1 MQFDVLTLFPEMFDI
16 LNESIIGRAKE
27 KGLINVNLIN
37 IRDFSKNKHKKVD
50 DTPYGGGAGMV
61 IQPDVVY
68 DAYKSVI
75 KNNDKSG
82 LDEKSKKTRVIYMS
96 PQGKKL
102 DQQKVEELSKQKNLI
117 LLCGHYE
124 GIDQRVLDT
133 IVDEE
138 ISIGDYVLTGGELP
152 AMVLIDSVSRYVEG
166 VLKDGSTTEES
177 FSQGLLEYP
186 QYTRPEIFEEQQV
199 PEVLLSGNHQMIDKW
214 RREQS
219 LKRTLEKRPDLL
231 EKVDLSDEDKKILEK
246 IKNDVPNKVGTAQ
259 IKEGGKF

>member
-27 KGLINVNLIN
+27 KRLINVNLIN

-68 DAYKSVI
+68 DAYKTVV
-75 KNNDKSG
+75 KNN
-82 LDEKSKKTRVIYMS
+82 EKSEKTKVIYMS
-96 PQGKKL
+96 PQGEKL
-102 DQQKVEELSKQKNLI
+102 DQQKVEELSKQEHLI

-152 AMVLIDSVSRYVEG
+152 AMVLIDSVSRYVDG
-166 VLKDGSTTEES
+166 VLKEGSTTEES

-186 QYTRPEIFEEQQV
+186 QYTRPEVFEDQQV
-199 PEVLLSGNHQMIDKW
+199 PEVLRSGNHQMIDKW

-219 LKRTLEKRPDLL
+219 LKRTLERRPDLL
-231 EKVDLSDEDKKILEK
+231 KKVDLSDEDKNILEK
-246 IKNDVPNKVGTAQ
+246 IKNDVPNQVGTAH
-259 IKEGGKF
+259 KK

>member
-1 MQFDVLTLFPEMFDI
+1 MQFDVLTLFPEMINI

-75 KNNDKSG
+75 TNN
-82 LDEKSKKTRVIYMS
+82 EKSEKTRVIYMS

-102 DQQKVEELSKQKNLI
+102 DQQKVEGLSKQEHLI

-124 GIDQRVLDT
+124 GIDQRVLDN

-186 QYTRPEIFEEQQV
+186 QYTRPEVFEGQQV
-199 PEVLLSGNHQMIDKW
+199 PEVLRSGNHQMIDKW

-219 LKRTLEKRPDLL
+219 LKRTLEKRPDHL

-246 IKNDVPNKVGTAQ
+246 IEMTCQTK
-259 IKEGGKF
+259 

>member
-1 MQFDVLTLFPEMFDI
+1 MQFDVLTLFPEMFEI

-27 KGLINVNLIN
+27 KGLIDINLIN

-75 KNNDKSG
+75 SNMD
-82 LDEKSKKTRVIYMS
+82 DAEKSTKARVIYMS

-102 DQQKVEELSKQKNLI
+102 DQQKVEELSKQEHLI

-166 VLKDGSTTEES
+166 VLKNGSTTEES

-186 QYTRPEIFEEQQV
+186 QYTRPEVFEEQQV
-199 PEVLLSGNHQMIDKW
+199 PEVLRSGNHQMINKW

-231 EKVDLSDEDKKILEK
+231 EKVDLSEEDKKILRKLEMK
-246 IKNDVPNKVGTAQ
+246 CQTK
-259 IKEGGKF
+259 